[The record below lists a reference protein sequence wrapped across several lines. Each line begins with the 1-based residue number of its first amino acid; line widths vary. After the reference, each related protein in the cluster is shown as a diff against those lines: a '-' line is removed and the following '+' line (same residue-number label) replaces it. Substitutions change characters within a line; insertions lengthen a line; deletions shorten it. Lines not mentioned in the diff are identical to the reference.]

1 MAVKRIAST
10 IDVVTAARQ
19 RIRNVFANG
28 VPVYMAFSGGKDSL
42 ALAHLVYSLIQRGEI
57 DPSLLTVVFID
68 EEAIFDCIEA
78 TTKTWRKKFLLAGAK
93 FQWWCI
99 EVKHFNCLN
108 QLSNDESFICW
119 DSRKAAQWVRQP
131 PAFALRNHPKLRPRV
146 DSYQT
151 FLPRVT
157 MDGIMLSGVRA
168 AESVQRLQYM
178 AGLNMGLKG
187 MTESN
192 TIYPIYDWKTSDVWL
207 YLRDQQVQIPEVYLQ
222 MYQVGVGKNRLR
234 VSQFFSIDTVPVL
247 VNLGEYDPSLMERV
261 LRREPNAYLAML
273 YWDSE
278 MFRRS
283 SRTRRELEGED
294 SRDYRELLKEILLQK
309 FDEYFDTPAKRRV
322 ANGYKRLF
330 INMEGMAQPKDYK
343 RAYDGLMSGDPKL
356 RTLRAVYLTIF
367 SQYNS
372 SAKSTCKGG
381 EKNG

>member
-1 MAVKRIAST
+1 MAIRRISST

-19 RIRNVFANG
+19 RIKNVFRNG
-28 VPVYMAFSGGKDSL
+28 VPVYMSFSGGKDSL
-42 ALAHLVYSLIQRGEI
+42 ALAHLVYSLIQAGEI
-57 DPSLLTVVFID
+57 DPALLTVVFID

-78 TTKTWRKKFLLAGAK
+78 TTKIWRKKFLLTGAK

-108 QLSNDESFICW
+108 QLSNDESFVCW

-131 PAFALRNHPKLRPRV
+131 PAFALRSHPKLRPKA

-157 MDGIMLSGVRA
+157 RDGIMLSGVRA
-168 AESVQRLQYM
+168 SESVQRLQYM
-178 AGLNMGLKG
+178 SALNMGLKG

-283 SRTRRELEGED
+283 SRPRRELEGED
-294 SRDYRELLKEILLQK
+294 NRDYRELLKEILLQR
-309 FDEYFDTPAKRRV
+309 FDEYFDTPNKRRV
-322 ANGYKRLF
+322 ASGYRRLF
-330 INMEGMAQPKDYK
+330 ISMEGMAKPKDYK

-356 RTLRAVYLTIF
+356 RTLRAIYLAVFTE
-367 SQYNS
+367 YNT
-372 SAKSTCKGG
+372 SAKRASKGG
-381 EKNG
+381 ETNV